1 MAHFM
6 TTASENGPGQR
17 VLKSLYKTVCV
28 QLFWL
33 LDFSLLRNRNSLH
46 VNQLILIKFHSFH
59 DGLSFVHVNSVNHVR
74 SVALIYLLI
83 NLSELNSIV

>member
-33 LDFSLLRNRNSLH
+33 SDFSLLRNRNSLH
-46 VNQLILIKFHSFH
+46 ASQLILHRFHSLR
-59 DGLSFVHVNSVNHVR
+59 DGLRFVRANSVNRVR
-74 SVALIYLLI
+74 IVALIYLLF
-83 NLSELNSIV
+83 NLSGLNITV